1 LKKVV
6 STENAP
12 EAIGAYSQAIIVD
25 GILYSSGQIGLDKN
39 GKLVGD
45 GVDIQTKQ
53 VLENLK
59 AILDEVGASLND
71 VIKTTIFLKNIDD
84 FEVVN
89 KIYASY
95 FKSNRP
101 ARSTVAVSAL
111 PKNVKI
117 EIECIAKLPP
127 HLKK

>member
-1 LKKVV
+1 MKKVV

-95 FKSNRP
+95 FKSIDLQE
-101 ARSTVAVSAL
+101 AL
-111 PKNVKI
+111 LPFQHFPKM
-117 EIECIAKLPP
+117 
-127 HLKK
+127 LK